1 MPILRHQLGNIR
13 VFIMVGQIN
22 KSNQQ
27 PGVLTNT
34 QQQQVDLKKDNANTQ
49 AAQSQSPKAASDSVS
64 LTPQAQQLKTLQDKA
79 QQSPGFDSEKVA
91 ELKKAITEG
100 KYQIDAEKLAKN
112 IAAFEFD
119 VYG

>member
-1 MPILRHQLGNIR
+1 
-13 VFIMVGQIN
+13 MVSQVNG
-22 KSNQQ
+22 SNQQ
-27 PGVLTNT
+27 TNALTNAK
-34 QQQQVDLKKDNANTQ
+34 QQQVDLKKDNANTQ

-100 KYQIDAEKLAKN
+100 KYQIDAEKLTKKLAD
-112 IAAFEFD
+112 FEFN

>member
-1 MPILRHQLGNIR
+1 
-13 VFIMVGQIN
+13 MVSQVNG
-22 KSNQQ
+22 SNQQ
-27 PGVLTNT
+27 ANALTNAK
-34 QQQQVDLKKDNANTQ
+34 QQQVDLKKDNTNTQ
-49 AAQSQSPKAASDSVS
+49 AAQSQPQKAASDSVS

-100 KYQIDAEKLAKN
+100 KYQIDAEKLTKN
-112 IAAFEFD
+112 LADFEFN